1 VAGSGAGHDE
11 VFVEFFMRF
20 LLAFFAAI
28 AFAATASAAPA
39 RWNVDLSKSSL
50 TYVVVVN
57 GQTVTGRFKA
67 FGAIIAFDPADL
79 AHSSAKITIDM
90 TESKTGDATRDA
102 MLLKPDW
109 FNVLDFP
116 QAVYQTTSFVS
127 KGGNAYEA
135 LGTLKL
141 KGVTKDVAL
150 PFTLA
155 IDGNTAVAK
164 GVATLMRRAFNVGQG
179 KDFEGAAPVALE
191 VKVMVN
197 VTATRAK

>member
-1 VAGSGAGHDE
+1 
-11 VFVEFFMRF
+11 MRF
-20 LLAFFAAI
+20 LFACLASLVFAAS
-28 AFAATASAAPA
+28 ACAAPA
-39 RWNVDLSKSSL
+39 RWNVDLAKSSL
-50 TYVVVVN
+50 SYVVVVN
-57 GQTVTGRFKA
+57 GQTVTGKFKA

-102 MLLKPDW
+102 MLMKPAW

-116 QAVYQTTSFVS
+116 QAIYQTTSFVS

-135 LGTLKL
+135 QGQLKL

-155 IDGNTAVAK
+155 INGNTAVAK
-164 GVATLMRRAFNVGQG
+164 GETTLTRRAFDVGAG
-179 KDFEGAAPVALE
+179 EDFEGAKPVALE

-197 VTATRAK
+197 VTARRAK